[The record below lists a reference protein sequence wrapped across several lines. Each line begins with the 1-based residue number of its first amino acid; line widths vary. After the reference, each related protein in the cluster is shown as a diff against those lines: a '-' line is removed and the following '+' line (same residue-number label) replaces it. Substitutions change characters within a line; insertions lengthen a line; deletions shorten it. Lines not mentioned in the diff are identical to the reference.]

1 MLEVAQNSIA
11 WYSMAILYK
20 SSYKFN
26 LTVFKKILEL
36 NPVIRLSKHDKLV
49 NGIINSI
56 DNDILK
62 EGDTLPTVN
71 AMVEELGYARKTIV
85 KAYTDLKERGIVES
99 RKRQGYFI
107 INTDTQQQVKV
118 ALVLYALHTFQEEF
132 YNTFRK
138 SLGKNIQLD
147 IFFHHNN
154 MQIFESI
161 LNSIH
166 SQYGMYVV
174 APIVKNKSKVRAIL
188 SKIPANKLLL
198 VDRYLKINEDY
209 SYVVQR
215 FRKPMYQ
222 VLMELETTLNK
233 YDNFI
238 LFFKKDADYPNGI
251 LKAFQQFFSER
262 GSNASIVQRYESG
275 TIQRRSVYFTINDND
290 LWRIIKDC
298 KAENFEL
305 GKDAGIF
312 SHNENIIKEIISG
325 GITTFSTDFKTM
337 AKKAAKFVKERKPM
351 HDVIESKLIRRASL

>member
-1 MLEVAQNSIA
+1 
-11 WYSMAILYK
+11 MAILYK

-138 SLGKNIQLD
+138 SLGIICKY
-147 IFFHHNN
+147 
-154 MQIFESI
+154 
-161 LNSIH
+161 LN
-166 SQYGMYVV
+166 
-174 APIVKNKSKVRAIL
+174 
-188 SKIPANKLLL
+188 
-198 VDRYLKINEDY
+198 RYL
-209 SYVVQR
+209 
-215 FRKPMYQ
+215 
-222 VLMELETTLNK
+222 
-233 YDNFI
+233 
-238 LFFKKDADYPNGI
+238 
-251 LKAFQQFFSER
+251 
-262 GSNASIVQRYESG
+262 
-275 TIQRRSVYFTINDND
+275 IQ
-290 LWRIIKDC
+290 
-298 KAENFEL
+298 
-305 GKDAGIF
+305 
-312 SHNENIIKEIISG
+312 
-325 GITTFSTDFKTM
+325 STHSM
-337 AKKAAKFVKERKPM
+337 VCM
-351 HDVIESKLIRRASL
+351 